1 MKRKAKITCYCCGYK
16 TLTEGPGEYDI
27 CPVCFW
33 EDDGKG
39 FIGSDK
45 PSSVNH
51 GLRLSEA
58 QANFEKFG
66 AAHPDHV
73 KNVRRPRA
81 SEHRDENWK
90 PLKPR

>member
-1 MKRKAKITCYCCGYK
+1 MKTKNKITCYCCGYK

-39 FIGSDK
+39 FIGSNE
-45 PSSVNH
+45 PSSANH

-58 QANFEKFG
+58 QTNFVKYG
-66 AAHPDHV
+66 AASPNHKD
-73 KNVRRPRA
+73 NVRPPRA
-81 SEHRDENWK
+81 NEPRDESWK
-90 PLKPR
+90 PFDK